1 MTWFAYYSP
10 FWIGA
15 LIWLSILVAQ
25 GHSVFTDPLLLGSVL
40 AAGLAC
46 QLVMI
51 GVQGAFAQVLP
62 VPVGKSIR
70 GRGAVITGSLI
81 LAASVA
87 SAASCVIAMDEVTRA
102 AVVIGV
108 IGAALVLCA
117 SGAYVWCLPTAASDF
132 DRA

>member
-1 MTWFAYYSP
+1 MTRFAYYSP

-15 LIWLSILVAQ
+15 LIWIGILVAQ
-25 GHSVFTDPLLLGSVL
+25 EHSVFGDPLLMGSVL

-46 QLVMI
+46 QFVMI

-70 GRGAVITGSLI
+70 GRGAVITGCLI
-81 LAASVA
+81 LASSVVLGASGL
-87 SAASCVIAMDEVTRA
+87 IAMDEITPA
-102 AVVIGV
+102 AVVSGV
-108 IGAALVLCA
+108 IGAVLVLCA
-117 SGAYVWCLPTAASDF
+117 LGAYIWCLPAAARDF

>member
-1 MTWFAYYSP
+1 MTRFAYYSP

-15 LIWLSILVAQ
+15 LIWLGILTAQ
-25 GHSVFTDPLLLGSVL
+25 GDSVFGDPLLLGSVL
-40 AAGLAC
+40 AAGLTC

-70 GRGAVITGSLI
+70 GRGAVVTGSLI

-87 SAASCVIAMDEVTRA
+87 FATSGLIAMDEVTRA

-108 IGAALVLCA
+108 IGAALALCA
-117 SGAYVWCLPTAASDF
+117 LGAYIWCLPAAARDF
-132 DRA
+132 DHA